1 MTSHA
6 TGRTSRYR
14 DRWITP
20 AVVLRFSV
28 LSFMRNRDL
37 QTAATLAFYGVL
49 AWIPLCLAVLV
60 VLSQVFVSSRQVSR
74 AIEAVI
80 IQIVPEYY
88 EIILREVF
96 SIAEQ
101 RTLGLIGLVPLLW
114 SVVPLVTAIRSAFI
128 GIFKTERPAGFL
140 RDKLVDFTAVLCF
153 LLLFIGLV
161 ALQALYATATGGP
174 LSPRGPWW
182 GEIARTFP
190 LLAGILFL
198 VLFFLVFSP
207 VRLEWWNVL
216 ASALFTAAL
225 WSIVRPLFTAFLR
238 FNPDYGLAFG
248 SLKAVFVLVVW
259 IYYTFAVL
267 LLGTELL
274 ANIRRR
280 EALLLSRLLEQ
291 GRPGHAA
298 PPPVPSRFIRFCEPG
313 EVIFEEDAA
322 GRDMFYILAG
332 SVRILKKGQLLRN
345 MTAGDYFG
353 EMAMLIQAPRTA
365 TAVAAAPDTRLV
377 VISESNFDTILRE
390 NPRIVLAFLRE
401 ISERLRALNEKVNDV
416 SGNCRAAAMETE
428 GERSA
433 AKDPKGG
440 SSPDRTRQDG
450 KGDRT

>member
-1 MTSHA
+1 LTSHA
-6 TGRTSRYR
+6 TGRTPRYR

-20 AVVLRFSV
+20 AVVLRFCL

-37 QTAATLAFYGVL
+37 HTAATLAFYGVFAL
-49 AWIPLCLAVLV
+49 IPLCLAVLV

-161 ALQALYATATGGP
+161 AVQALYASAMGGS
-174 LSPRGPWW
+174 LTPRGPWW
-182 GEIARTFP
+182 AEIDRTFP

-198 VLFFLVFSP
+198 GLFFLVFSP

-216 ASALFTAAL
+216 ASALFTAVL
-225 WSIVRPLFTAFLR
+225 WSIVRPLFTVFLQ
-238 FNPDYGLAFG
+238 FNPRYGVAFG

-353 EMAMLIQAPRTA
+353 EMAMLIQSPRTA

-401 ISERLRALNEKVNDV
+401 ISERLRALNEKVDDV
-416 SGNCRAAAMETE
+416 SVNCRPAAKGAEE
-428 GERSA
+428 ERNA
-433 AKDPKGG
+433 AKDAQAGL
-440 SSPDRTRQDG
+440 SPGRRSYDG
-450 KGDRT
+450 KGGRA